1 MHTHLARIA
10 KKRAESASKRAEL
23 DDAPHLPCDTC
34 VEVASGS
41 WFWDGYVNTYQFAF
55 LFISV

>member
-41 WFWDGYVNTYQFAF
+41 WFWDGYVNTYQFAGA
-55 LFISV
+55 